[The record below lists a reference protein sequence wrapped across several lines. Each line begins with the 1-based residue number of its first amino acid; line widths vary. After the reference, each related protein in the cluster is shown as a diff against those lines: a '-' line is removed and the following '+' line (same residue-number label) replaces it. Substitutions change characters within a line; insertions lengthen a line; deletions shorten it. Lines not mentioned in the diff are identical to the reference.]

1 MANIADAYK
10 DDLEVIRKEPELG
23 ANKLNML
30 IDSLASGADI
40 YSSIAPKPGQIS
52 DMEVALG
59 EDLHMKS

>member
-1 MANIADAYK
+1 M
-10 DDLEVIRKEPELG
+10 LFLQEPELG